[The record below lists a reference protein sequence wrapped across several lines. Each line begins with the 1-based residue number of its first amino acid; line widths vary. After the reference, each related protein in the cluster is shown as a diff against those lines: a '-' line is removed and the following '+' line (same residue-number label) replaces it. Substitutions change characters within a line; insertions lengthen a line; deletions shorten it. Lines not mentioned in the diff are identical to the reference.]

1 MKTIKDLREDLI
13 LIFEENKIIQE
24 KINALYISNKNNLI
38 ALQIVINELKENRE
52 SFKKVEKVEDEKD
65 SFDYVHQNLISTFE
79 KIEKI
84 DLTKPKEI
92 VKKVE
97 VQEIEEEEFLEFDR
111 WKI

>member
-1 MKTIKDLREDLI
+1 MKTLKDLREDLI
-13 LIFEENKIIQE
+13 LIFEENKILQN
-24 KINALYISNKNNLI
+24 KINALYLSNKNNLI

-97 VQEIEEEEFLEFDR
+97 VQEIEEEEFWGFER
-111 WKI
+111 

>member
-1 MKTIKDLREDLI
+1 MKTLKDLREDLI

-24 KINALYISNKNNLI
+24 KINALYISNKHNLI

-52 SFKKVEKVEDEKD
+52 SFKKIEKVEDEKD
-65 SFDYVHQNLISTFE
+65 SFDYVHKNFVSTF
-79 KIEKI
+79 EKI

-97 VQEIEEEEFLEFDR
+97 VKEIEEDEFMEFDR

>member
-1 MKTIKDLREDLI
+1 MKTIKDLKQDLI
-13 LIFEENKIIQE
+13 LIFEENKKIQE
-24 KINALYISNKNNLI
+24 KINALYINNKNNLI

-111 WKI
+111 

>member
-1 MKTIKDLREDLI
+1 MKTIKDLKQDLI
-13 LIFEENKIIQE
+13 NIFEENKKIQE

-38 ALQIVINELKENRE
+38 ALQLVINELKENKE

-65 SFDYVHQNLISTFE
+65 SFDYVHKNLVSTF
-79 KIEKI
+79 EKI

-111 WKI
+111 

>member
-1 MKTIKDLREDLI
+1 MKTLKDLREDLI

-111 WKI
+111 

>member
-1 MKTIKDLREDLI
+1 MKTIKELKQDLI
-13 LIFEENKIIQE
+13 NIFEENKKIQE

-38 ALQIVINELKENRE
+38 ALQMVINELKESRE

-65 SFDYVHQNLISTFE
+65 SFDYVHKNLTSTF
-79 KIEKI
+79 EKI

-97 VQEIEEEEFLEFDR
+97 VKEIEEEFLGFDR
-111 WKI
+111 

>member
-1 MKTIKDLREDLI
+1 MKTLKDLREDLI

-65 SFDYVHQNLISTFE
+65 SFDYVHKNLVSTF
-79 KIEKI
+79 EKI

-97 VQEIEEEEFLEFDR
+97 VKEIEEDEFMEFDR

>member
-1 MKTIKDLREDLI
+1 MKTLKDLREDLI
-13 LIFEENKIIQE
+13 LIFEENKILQN

-65 SFDYVHQNLISTFE
+65 SFDYVHQNLISSFE

-84 DLTKPKEI
+84 DLSKPKEF
-92 VKKVE
+92 KKVE
-97 VQEIEEEEFLEFDR
+97 VKEIEEEFMGFDR
-111 WKI
+111 

>member
-1 MKTIKDLREDLI
+1 MKTIKELKQDLI
-13 LIFEENKIIQE
+13 NIFEENKKIQE

-38 ALQIVINELKENRE
+38 ALQMVINELKENRE

-65 SFDYVHQNLISTFE
+65 SFDYVHKNLVSTF
-79 KIEKI
+79 EKI

-111 WKI
+111 

>member
-1 MKTIKDLREDLI
+1 MKTLKDLREDLI

-65 SFDYVHQNLISTFE
+65 SFDYVHKNFISTF
-79 KIEKI
+79 EKI

-97 VQEIEEEEFLEFDR
+97 VKEIEEDEFMEFDR